1 MDLLPSWLPARSATN
16 AVDWLLVAVVLL
28 GAIGG
33 WRRGFVATA
42 LQLLT
47 LALSLT
53 VALAGYPQPAAWLQ
67 ARFPVLG
74 DWAPP
79 LAFLSI
85 FVILYAALAS
95 LAGRAIGA
103 LPRTAHAHVGNRL
116 LGLAPGVVNG
126 LINATVVALLL
137 LAVPAFDQLTRLA
150 RESAVASRLSA
161 PAEWL
166 QARLEPIFERPIRR
180 TLHALIVPV
189 ESKTSVPL
197 PFRVTQPRERPDLE
211 ARMLEMVNAERTQR
225 GLKPLQADPEL
236 TQVARAHSRD
246 MFARGYF
253 SHVSPDRDDPFDRMR
268 EAKVRYLV
276 AGENLALARTL
287 PAAHQ
292 GLMESPGH
300 RANILRPQFGRVG
313 IGVLDGGV
321 HGLMVTQNFRN

>member
-1 MDLLPSWLPARSATN
+1 MAALPSMDFLSSWLPPLSATN
-16 AVDWLLVAVVLL
+16 PVDWLLVAIVLL
-28 GAIGG
+28 GALGG

-42 LQLLT
+42 LQLLS
-47 LALSLT
+47 LAVSLA
-53 VALAGYPQPAAWLQ
+53 VALAGYAPPAGWLQ
-67 ARFPVLG
+67 MQFPVLG
-74 DWAPP
+74 DWTPP

-85 FVILYAALAS
+85 FVILYAALGTV
-95 LAGRAIGA
+95 AGRTIGA

-150 RESAVASRLSA
+150 RDSAIAGRLSA

-189 ESKTSVPL
+189 ESRTSVPL
-197 PFRVTQPRERPDLE
+197 PFRVMQARERPELE
-211 ARMLEMVNAERTQR
+211 ARMLEMVNAERAQR
-225 GLKPLQADPEL
+225 GLKPLQPDPDL
-236 TQVARAHSRD
+236 TRVARAHSRD
-246 MFARGYF
+246 MFARSYF
-253 SHVSPDRDDPFDRMR
+253 SHVSPDREDPFDRMR
-268 EAKVRYLV
+268 EAEVRYLI

-287 PAAHQ
+287 PAAHR

-300 RANILRPQFGRVG
+300 RANILRPQFGRLG
-313 IGVLDGGV
+313 IGVLDGGRDV
-321 HGLMVTQNFRN
+321 SR

>member
-1 MDLLPSWLPARSATN
+1 MDHLSTWLPPLSATN

-28 GAIGG
+28 GALGG

-47 LALSLT
+47 LAISLT

-67 ARFPVLG
+67 GQFPVLG

-85 FVILYAALAS
+85 FVILYAAVAS

-150 RESAVASRLSA
+150 RESAIASRLSG

-189 ESKTSVPL
+189 DSKTSVPL
-197 PFRVTQPRERPDLE
+197 PFRVTQARERPELE
-211 ARMLEMVNAERTQR
+211 ARMLEMVNAERVQR

-246 MFARGYF
+246 MFARSYF
-253 SHVSPDRDDPFDRMR
+253 SHVSPDRGDPFDRMR
-268 EAKVRYLV
+268 EAKVRYLI

-321 HGLMVTQNFRN
+321 HGLMITQKFRN

>member
-1 MDLLPSWLPARSATN
+1 MDHLSTWLPPLSATN

-28 GAIGG
+28 GALGG

-47 LALSLT
+47 LAISLT
-53 VALAGYPQPAAWLQ
+53 VALAGYPQAAAWLERQ
-67 ARFPVLG
+67 FPVLA
-74 DWAPP
+74 DWTPP

-85 FVILYAALAS
+85 FVILHAALAS
-95 LAGRAIGA
+95 MAGRAIGA
-103 LPRTAHAHVGNRL
+103 LPRNARAHVGNRL
-116 LGLAPGVVNG
+116 LGLAGGVVNG
-126 LINATVVALLL
+126 LINATVVAVLL
-137 LAVPAFDQLTRLA
+137 LAVPAFDQLTQLA
-150 RESAVASRLSA
+150 RESDIATRLSA

-180 TLHALIVPV
+180 RLHALIVPV
-189 ESKTSVPL
+189 ESNTSVPL
-197 PFRVTQPRERPDLE
+197 PFRVTQARERPDLE
-211 ARMLEMVNAERTQR
+211 ARMLELINAERVQR

-246 MFARGYF
+246 MFARSYF
-253 SHVSPDRDDPFDRMR
+253 SHVSPDRVDPFDRMR
-268 EAKVRYLV
+268 EAKVRYLI

-287 PAAHQ
+287 PAAHHA
-292 GLMESPGH
+292 LMESPGH

-313 IGVLDGGV
+313 IGVLDGGA

>member
-1 MDLLPSWLPARSATN
+1 MDFPSGWLPPLSSTN
-16 AVDWLLVAVVLL
+16 AVDWLLVAIVLL
-28 GAIGG
+28 GALGG
-33 WRRGFVATA
+33 WRRGFVATS

-47 LALSLT
+47 LAVSLT
-53 VALAGYPQPAAWLQ
+53 VALAGYAQPAAWLQ
-67 ARFPVLG
+67 GQFRVLG

-79 LAFLSI
+79 LAFVAI

-103 LPRTAHAHVGNRL
+103 LPRTAHAHAGNRL

-126 LINATVVALLL
+126 LINAVAVAVLL
-137 LAVPAFDQLTRLA
+137 LAVPAFDGLTRLA
-150 RESAVASRLSA
+150 RDSAIASRLSA

-166 QARLEPIFERPIRR
+166 QARLAPIFEQPIRR

-189 ESKTSVPL
+189 ESKASVPL
-197 PFRVTQPRERPDLE
+197 PFRVTQAHERPELE
-211 ARMLEMVNAERTQR
+211 ARMLEMVNAERLQR

-246 MFARGYF
+246 MFARSYF

-268 EAKVRYLV
+268 EARVRYLV

-287 PAAHQ
+287 PAAHR

-300 RANILRPQFGRVG
+300 RANILRPQFGRAG

>member
-1 MDLLPSWLPARSATN
+1 MDSLSAWLPPLSSTN
-16 AVDWLLVAVVLL
+16 AVDWLLVAIVLL
-28 GAIGG
+28 GALGG

-47 LALSLT
+47 LAISLT
-53 VALAGYPQPAAWLQ
+53 VALAGYAQPADWLQ
-67 ARFPVLG
+67 RQFPVLG

-79 LAFLSI
+79 LAFLAI
-85 FVILYAALAS
+85 FAILYAALAT

-103 LPRTAHAHVGNRL
+103 LPHRAHAHVGNRL

-137 LAVPAFDQLTRLA
+137 LAVPAFESVTRLA
-150 RESAVASRLSA
+150 RDSAIASRLSA

-189 ESKTSVPL
+189 DSKTSVPL
-197 PFRVTQPRERPDLE
+197 PFRVTQARERPELE
-211 ARMLEMVNAERTQR
+211 ARMLEMINAERTQR
-225 GLKPLQADPEL
+225 GLRPLLPDPEL
-236 TQVARAHSRD
+236 AQVARAHSRD
-246 MFARGYF
+246 MFARSYF
-253 SHVSPDRDDPFDRMR
+253 SHVSPDREDPFDRMR
-268 EAKVRYLV
+268 AGKVRYLV

-313 IGVLDGGV
+313 VGVLDGGV
-321 HGLMVTQNFRN
+321 HGLMITQKFRN

>member
-1 MDLLPSWLPARSATN
+1 MDFLSPWLPPLSATN
-16 AVDWLLVAVVLL
+16 AVDWLLAAVVLL
-28 GAIGG
+28 GALGG
-33 WRRGFVATA
+33 WRRGFFAAT
-42 LQLLT
+42 LQLST
-47 LALSLT
+47 LAVSLA
-53 VALAGYPQPAAWLQ
+53 VALAGYAQPSAWLQ
-67 ARFPVLG
+67 MQFPVLG

-85 FVILYAALAS
+85 FVILYAALGA

-103 LPRTAHAHVGNRL
+103 LPRTAHAHAGNRL

-137 LAVPAFDQLTRLA
+137 LAVPAFDQLTRIA
-150 RESAVASRLSA
+150 RDSAIASRLSA

-197 PFRVTQPRERPDLE
+197 PFRVTQAQERPELE
-211 ARMLEMVNAERTQR
+211 ARMLEMVNAERAQR
-225 GLKPLQADPEL
+225 GLKRLEPDPEL

-246 MFARGYF
+246 MFARSYF

-268 EAKVRYLV
+268 EAKVRYLI

-287 PAAHQ
+287 PAAHR

>member
-1 MDLLPSWLPARSATN
+1 MDLLSSWLPPLSATN

-28 GAIGG
+28 GALGG
-33 WRRGFVATA
+33 WRRGFVASA
-42 LQLLT
+42 LRLLT
-47 LALSLT
+47 LAISLA
-53 VALAGYPQPAAWLQ
+53 VALAGYGPPAAWLQ
-67 ARFPVLG
+67 GQFPMLG

-85 FVILYAALAS
+85 FGVLYAAIGT
-95 LAGRAIGA
+95 LAGRAIHA
-103 LPRTAHAHVGNRL
+103 LPPKAHGHPGNRL

-126 LINATVVALLL
+126 LINATVVAVLL
-137 LAVPAFDQLTRLA
+137 LAVPAFDQLTRVA
-150 RESAVASRLSA
+150 RDSPIASRLSA

-166 QARLEPIFERPIRR
+166 QARLEPIFERPVRR

-197 PFRVTQPRERPDLE
+197 PFRVTQARERPELE
-211 ARMLEMVNAERTQR
+211 SRLLEMVNAERMQR
-225 GLKPLQADPEL
+225 GLKPLQPDPEL
-236 TQVARAHSRD
+236 TRVARAHSRD
-246 MFARGYF
+246 MFARSYF

-287 PAAHQ
+287 PAAHR

>member
-1 MDLLPSWLPARSATN
+1 MDSLPAWLPPLSSTN
-16 AVDWLLVAVVLL
+16 AVDWLLVAIVLL
-28 GAIGG
+28 GALGG
-33 WRRGFVATA
+33 WRRGFVASA

-47 LALSLT
+47 LAVSLT
-53 VALAGYPQPAAWLQ
+53 VALAGYAQPAAWLQ
-67 ARFPVLG
+67 GQFPALG

-79 LAFLSI
+79 LAFVGL
-85 FVILYAALAS
+85 FAILHVALAT
-95 LAGRAIGA
+95 LAGRAAGA
-103 LPRTAHAHVGNRL
+103 LPHQAHTHVGNRL

-126 LINATVVALLL
+126 LINAVVVAVLL
-137 LAVPAFDQLTRLA
+137 LAVPAFDSVTRLA
-150 RESAVASRLSA
+150 RESAIATRLSA
-161 PAEWL
+161 PAQWL

-180 TLHALIVPV
+180 TLHALLVPV

-197 PFRVTQPRERPDLE
+197 PFRVTQARERAELE

-225 GLKPLQADPEL
+225 GLKPLQADAEL

-246 MFARGYF
+246 MFARSYF

-268 EAKVRYLV
+268 AAKVRYLV

-313 IGVLDGGV
+313 LGVLDGGV

>member
-1 MDLLPSWLPARSATN
+1 MNSLSVSLPALGATN

-28 GAIGG
+28 GALGG
-33 WRRGFVATA
+33 WRRGFVAGA

-47 LALSLT
+47 LAVSLA

-67 ARFPVLG
+67 GQFPAVG

-79 LAFLSI
+79 LAVLSI
-85 FVILYAALAS
+85 FVVVHAALAS
-95 LAGRAIGA
+95 LAGRAIVA
-103 LPRTAHAHVGNRL
+103 LPRKAHAHVGNRL
-116 LGLAPGVVNG
+116 LGLAPGVVSG
-126 LINATVVALLL
+126 LINATVVAVLL

-150 RESAVASRLSA
+150 RESAMASRLSA

-166 QARLEPIFERPIRR
+166 QARLAPIFERPIRR
-180 TLHALIVPV
+180 TLHSLIVPV

-197 PFRVTQPRERPDLE
+197 PFRVTQARERPELE
-211 ARMLEMVNAERTQR
+211 ARMLDMVNAERTQR

-246 MFARGYF
+246 MFVRSYF

-268 EAKVRYLV
+268 EAKVRYLI

>member
-1 MDLLPSWLPARSATN
+1 MDFPTDWLPALSATN

-28 GAIGG
+28 GVLGG
-33 WRRGFVATA
+33 WRRGFVASA
-42 LQLLT
+42 LQLAT
-47 LALSLT
+47 LAVSLA
-53 VALAGYPQPAAWLQ
+53 VALAGHVQPAAWLA
-67 ARFPVLG
+67 ARFPALG

-79 LAFLSI
+79 LAFVAI
-85 FVILYAALAS
+85 FAILYAALAG

-103 LPRTAHAHVGNRL
+103 LPDQAHAHLGNRL
-116 LGLAPGVVNG
+116 LGLAPGAVNG
-126 LINATVVALLL
+126 LINATVVAVLL
-137 LAVPAFDQLTRLA
+137 LAVPAFDGLTRLA
-150 RESAVASRLSA
+150 RESAVATRLSA

-189 ESKTSVPL
+189 ESRASVPL
-197 PFRVTQPRERPDLE
+197 PFRVTQARARPDLE
-211 ARMLEMVNAERTQR
+211 ARLLEMVNAERTQR

-236 TQVARAHSRD
+236 VPVARAHSRD
-246 MFARGYF
+246 MFARSYF
-253 SHVSPDRDDPFDRMR
+253 SHVSPDRQDPFDRMR
-268 EAKVRYLV
+268 AAKLRYLA

-287 PAAHQ
+287 PAAHR

>member
-1 MDLLPSWLPARSATN
+1 MDFLSPWLAPLSATN
-16 AVDWLLVAVVLL
+16 AVDWLLAAVVLL
-28 GAIGG
+28 GALGG
-33 WRRGFVATA
+33 WRRGFVAST

-47 LALSLT
+47 LAVSLT
-53 VALAGYPQPAAWLQ
+53 VALAGYAQPASWLQ
-67 ARFPVLG
+67 GQFPVLG
-74 DWAPP
+74 DWAAP
-79 LAFLSI
+79 LAFLGI
-85 FVILYAALAS
+85 FALLHALLGT
-95 LAGRAIGA
+95 LAGRAIAA
-103 LPRTAHAHVGNRL
+103 LPHQAHAHVGNRL

-126 LINATVVALLL
+126 LINATVVAVLL
-137 LAVPAFDQLTRLA
+137 LAVPAFDQLTRIA
-150 RESAVASRLSA
+150 RDSAVATRLSA
-161 PAEWL
+161 PAQWL

-180 TLHALIVPV
+180 TLHSLIVPV
-189 ESKTSVPL
+189 ESKASVPL
-197 PFRVTQPRERPDLE
+197 PFRVTQARERPELE
-211 ARMLEMVNAERTQR
+211 ARMMQMVNAERTQR
-225 GLKPLQADPEL
+225 GLKPLQPDPEL
-236 TQVARAHSRD
+236 TRVARAHSRD

-268 EAKVRYLV
+268 EAQVRYLV